1 MNIAQQHVFTFSSEL
16 QCDSLLLPAFPKT
29 KGTDALFVNS
39 LLFLVLI
46 LLLLFYLT
54 LKIFLHC
61 AIHNIFAGKQL
72 ILDIIWAENCF
83 GNCWI
88 SEDILNCSENSLEFM
103 GSLLDRRRWDN
114 WAFVISEPTQNK
126 RAHGKRKHGR
136 RIGYIF
142 NLPCSL
148 LLCLLPP
155 STKTTPSSLI
165 IVVVLM
171 WRKLGE
177 IYGFTPGKERDVT
190 CAFFI
195 ASANASQLDYKY
207 KGGIG
212 MF

>member
-1 MNIAQQHVFTFSSEL
+1 
-16 QCDSLLLPAFPKT
+16 
-29 KGTDALFVNS
+29 
-39 LLFLVLI
+39 
-46 LLLLFYLT
+46 
-54 LKIFLHC
+54 
-61 AIHNIFAGKQL
+61 
-72 ILDIIWAENCF
+72 
-83 GNCWI
+83 
-88 SEDILNCSENSLEFM
+88 M

-126 RAHGKRKHGR
+126 RAHGKRKHMGDASG
-136 RIGYIF
+136 ISST
-142 NLPCSL
+142 SL
-148 LLCLLPP
+148 VLSSFVFSPP

-207 KGGIG
+207 KGGDWDVLG
-212 MF
+212 VWVNF